1 MKKILSLILVLV
13 LCLGFTAV
21 QATTD
26 ASTLD
31 PTGVELNILI
41 CTQVQNDDLA
51 NTYLQKF
58 ADEHGIKLNIELAA
72 STGYTDML
80 SLAMAEDVQGYDL
93 VMVNSNHWGTLIDA
107 GWIMPLD
114 DFIHA
119 EAEAGTDWYKG
130 IMTAALDACVID
142 GQRWSV
148 AYSAGVGILMY
159 NKTMLEEAGIA
170 EIPTTIDEVLAT
182 AAKVNDPAN
191 GKYGLSFRGG
201 MERGIALPWLINWLY
216 EGGTWYPE
224 NADNFAIFN
233 TDAALKATQ
242 QLVDM
247 YNYAPEGIHSY
258 AWQEAMTAMQQGM
271 AAMWVDAATLAVNL
285 LDPGQ
290 TNLYEQFGFAAL
302 DGVSSWGDGW
312 CFSIGSGTEHPEW
325 CWELIKVATSY
336 DTALD
341 QIMRGTAISCYRSDV
356 YANEEIYTVLPED
369 LCDAVEKSASMA
381 NIVYWPL
388 ISQSVEIAT
397 EMKNTLYAALTGQI
411 TPEAACE
418 EMQATTID
426 ILERDGVA
434 YQK

>member
-93 VMVNSNHWGTLIDA
+93 VIVNSNHWGTLIDA

-159 NKTMLEEAGIA
+159 NKTMMEEAGIA
-170 EIPTTIDEVLAT
+170 EITTIDEVWRR
-182 AAKVNDPAN
+182 AKVNDPAGN
-191 GKYGLSFRGG
+191 WPVIQGG
-201 MERGIALPWLINWLY
+201 MEYGITIP
-216 EGGTWYPE
+216 GSSTGCMSGTWYPE
-224 NADNFAIFN
+224 NADNFASSI
-233 TDAALKATQ
+233 
-242 QLVDM
+242 
-247 YNYAPEGIHSY
+247 P
-258 AWQEAMTAMQQGM
+258 MQ
-271 AAMWVDAATLAVNL
+271 
-285 LDPGQ
+285 P
-290 TNLYEQFGFAAL
+290 
-302 DGVSSWGDGW
+302 
-312 CFSIGSGTEHPEW
+312 
-325 CWELIKVATSY
+325 
-336 DTALD
+336 
-341 QIMRGTAISCYRSDV
+341 
-356 YANEEIYTVLPED
+356 
-369 LCDAVEKSASMA
+369 
-381 NIVYWPL
+381 
-388 ISQSVEIAT
+388 
-397 EMKNTLYAALTGQI
+397 
-411 TPEAACE
+411 
-418 EMQATTID
+418 
-426 ILERDGVA
+426 
-434 YQK
+434 